1 MSNFDLY
8 WVRQVLGGGRGPLKP
23 TVGSVCQVLQEIQA
37 AGTGRAAARRKARI
51 PNLDWKGRGGGAIG
65 SPGI

>member
-23 TVGSVCQVLQEIQA
+23 TVSSVCQVLQEIQD
-37 AGTGRAAARRKARI
+37 AGMGASSREEEGQDPQPR
-51 PNLDWKGRGGGAIG
+51 LKGA
-65 SPGI
+65 